1 MRGNPYL
8 FAAYAV
14 TWVIHIVYISTIVSR
29 YARLK
34 REIAELNKPPGSR

>member
-1 MRGNPYL
+1 MKGNSAYL

-14 TWVIHIVYISTIVSR
+14 TWVIHITYLAIIVSR

-34 REIAELNKPPGSR
+34 REIGSLSKSR

>member
-1 MRGNPYL
+1 MKGNNAYL

-14 TWVIHIVYISTIVSR
+14 TWIIHITYLATIVSR

-34 REIAELNKPPGSR
+34 REMGSLRKSR